1 MAFKNR
7 DVPIIVE
14 EPQEKAVFPKGSST
28 NYHTAVYIIL
38 FKQSFQLKT
47 E

>member
-7 DVPIIVE
+7 DVPIIVV
-14 EPQEKAVFPKGSST
+14 EPQEKSVIPKGSTT

>member
-7 DVPIIVE
+7 DVPIIGE
-14 EPQEKAVFPKGSST
+14 ESQEKAIISKGNPT

-38 FKQSFQLKT
+38 FKQSF
-47 E
+47 